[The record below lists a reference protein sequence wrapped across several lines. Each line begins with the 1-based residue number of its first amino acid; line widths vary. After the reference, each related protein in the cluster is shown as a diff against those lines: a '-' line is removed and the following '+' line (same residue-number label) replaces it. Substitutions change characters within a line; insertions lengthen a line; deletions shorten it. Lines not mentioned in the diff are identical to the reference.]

1 MLSGRASAR
10 RGDPRSSSNS
20 GTHYHRDV
28 PIASEV
34 SRSWLLV
41 NAGVEAAFAPALAS
55 AADEVVLDLEDAVVP
70 GEKEAARRRVVDF
83 LNAGNRAWVRI
94 NDASSEFW
102 SADCRELAGARGLKG
117 VVLAKTEGGNHV
129 WDTAARLGDIP
140 IVALVET
147 ARGLAR
153 VHDIAEARPCFRI
166 AFGVNDYTLDIG
178 AANDP
183 LALAYSR
190 SQLVVAS
197 RAAHLPGPIDG
208 PTRGA
213 DELAEAVALTKQ
225 MGMTGKLALAPDQAQ
240 AINDGLSPSE
250 ADVRWAQEFVAQFDD
265 NGGKPADGSDLPRL
279 HRATALL
286 AKAEA
291 LGLRGERH

>member
-1 MLSGRASAR
+1 MEA
-10 RGDPRSSSNS
+10 
-20 GTHYHRDV
+20 V

-41 NAGVEAAFAPALAS
+41 NAGAEAAFEPALAS
-55 AADEVVLDLEDAVVP
+55 AADEVILDLEDAVAP
-70 GEKEAARRRVVDF
+70 SEKESARRRVVEF

-102 SADCRELAGARGLKG
+102 SADCRELAGAGGLKG

-129 WDTAARLGDIP
+129 WDTAARLGDVP
-140 IVALVET
+140 VVALVET

-153 VHDIAEARPCFRI
+153 VHDIAGARPCFRI

-213 DELAEAVALTKQ
+213 DGLAEAVALTKT
-225 MGMTGKLALAPDQAQ
+225 MGMTGKLALDPAQ
-240 AINDGLSPSE
+240 APAINAGLSPSAE
-250 ADVRWAQEFVAQFDD
+250 DVRWAEEFVEQF
-265 NGGKPADGSDLPRL
+265 NSSGGKPADGSDLPRL
-279 HRATALL
+279 HRATALI
-286 AKAEA
+286 AKAES
-291 LGLRGERH
+291 LGLRGEQD